1 MNMGWSANIGGG
13 LYTAN
18 DFNQEELWK
27 LPPAQDA
34 ARMFQTLLRT
44 SLRPF
49 VGEIKEVFGP
59 PKSVGLHFEF
69 APGKRDEFVRTVDP
83 EALAKTM
90 SLAMRPEAPKSP
102 LIPDDQGRKDANWVA
117 RRQAARNGL
126 GISFRQEGIGS
137 SLHVA
142 YDETDCDVHVDRNG
156 FVIRRANGKVHWD
169 LNGLLRHLTVDLIP
183 DRAPWAA
190 ASIGYRDKQQRPLMK
205 ATISPWVAVDLPSRE
220 NEGQVELKI
229 GVLFKGTFDAL

>member
-1 MNMGWSANIGGG
+1 MTSRLNFDRSGKIRWHSSESQYQPAAPLI
-13 LYTAN
+13 LDLWFCRVYVPDYEWWVSRFCHA
-18 DFNQEELWK
+18 DSVPELWVSRFW
-27 LPPAQDA
+27 A
-34 ARMFQTLLRT
+34 
-44 SLRPF
+44 
-49 VGEIKEVFGP
+49 
-59 PKSVGLHFEF
+59 
-69 APGKRDEFVRTVDP
+69 VRTVDP

-90 SLAMRPEAPKSP
+90 SLATRPEAPKSP
-102 LIPDDQGRKDANWVA
+102 LIPDDQGRKDPNWVA

-156 FVIRRANGKVHWD
+156 FVVRRANGKVHWD